1 MIARSPTSCGVR
13 CSVFSLTTGW
23 PLSTLANDHRGRNL
37 YEPGDKPANQT
48 GEAMRKADIANQ
60 VCEKVG
66 VSKTEAMELVEYVLD
81 CMRGVLQNGEPVKIA
96 GFGNILVRNKGQR
109 KGRNP
114 RTGEEIAIT
123 PRRVVTFRASQIF
136 KKYVNS

>member
-1 MIARSPTSCGVR
+1 
-13 CSVFSLTTGW
+13 
-23 PLSTLANDHRGRNL
+23 
-37 YEPGDKPANQT
+37 
-48 GEAMRKADIANQ
+48 MRKADIANQ
-60 VCEKVG
+60 ICEEVG
-66 VSKTEAMELVEYVLD
+66 IPKTESMDLVEYILD
-81 CMRGVLQNGEPVKIA
+81 CMKATLQRGDAVKIA
-96 GFGNILVRNKGQR
+96 GFGNFMVRSKGER

>member
-1 MIARSPTSCGVR
+1 
-13 CSVFSLTTGW
+13 
-23 PLSTLANDHRGRNL
+23 
-37 YEPGDKPANQT
+37 
-48 GEAMRKADIANQ
+48 MRKADIANQ
-60 VCEKVG
+60 ICEKVG
-66 VSKTEAMELVEYVLD
+66 IPKTESMDLVEFVLD
-81 CMRGVLQNGEPVKIA
+81 CMKETLKKGDAVKIA
-96 GFGNILVRNKGQR
+96 GFGNFMVRSKGER

>member
-1 MIARSPTSCGVR
+1 
-13 CSVFSLTTGW
+13 
-23 PLSTLANDHRGRNL
+23 
-37 YEPGDKPANQT
+37 
-48 GEAMRKADIANQ
+48 MRKADIANQ
-60 VCEKVG
+60 ICEKVG
-66 VSKTEAMELVEYVLD
+66 IPKTESMDLVEYILD
-81 CMRGVLQNGEPVKIA
+81 SMKATLQKGDAVKIA
-96 GFGNILVRNKGQR
+96 GFGNFMVRSKNER

>member
-1 MIARSPTSCGVR
+1 
-13 CSVFSLTTGW
+13 
-23 PLSTLANDHRGRNL
+23 
-37 YEPGDKPANQT
+37 
-48 GEAMRKADIANQ
+48 MRKADIANQ
-60 VCEKVG
+60 ICEKVG
-66 VSKTEAMELVEYVLD
+66 IPKTESMDLVEYILD
-81 CMRGVLQNGEPVKIA
+81 CMKETLQKGDAVKIA
-96 GFGNILVRNKGQR
+96 GFGNFMVRSKGER